1 MAALEQQVLMLT
13 EELKSQKVS
22 PSPFLGTPFVPP
34 GLLALPRTVQYINPT
49 QHSSCVV
56 FREQL
61 WRSEVPHTQSLRD
74 MLSHKLGDRWP
85 PKAWVS
91 GGLL

>member
-1 MAALEQQVLMLT
+1 MALEQQVLMLT

-22 PSPFLGTPFVPP
+22 PSPFLGTPFVPT
-34 GLLALPRTVQYINPT
+34 GLLALLRTVQYINLT
-49 QHSSCVV
+49 QHGSYVI
-56 FREQL
+56 FRGQL
-61 WRSEVPHTQSLRD
+61 WRSEVPHYQSLRD

-85 PKAWVS
+85 PKARVS